1 MDPRELKVVNID
13 VGNDWGSIDVTFA
26 NDIVEYKLY
35 DTEGNDYYEAYT
47 ACVNKTEWSCDSIK
61 VYSNG
66 IVKIFATEYGDVCIT
81 LPVASC
87 VNAFKE
93 VYDQTED

>member
-1 MDPRELKVVNID
+1 MDPRELKVVSID
-13 VGNDWGSIDVTFA
+13 VGNDWVSLNVILA
-26 NDIVEYKLY
+26 NDVVEFTLY
-35 DTEGNDYYEAYT
+35 DIERNDYYEAYT
-47 ACVNKTEWSCDSIK
+47 ACVNKTEWLCDSIK

-66 IVKIFATEYGDVCIT
+66 IFNIFATEYGDVCIT